1 MTAASRNIVLPQS
14 KTAEGCEAYSRFAGV
29 VVCLIGEIVL
39 AAWLEIL
46 PGRWLPS
53 LGGMTPIAALGIILA
68 GLGLLCFTFRRIR
81 FLSRLIGVFLFL
93 FGLLMLGQGALGL
106 DLGLDDVLIPTE
118 AAVEGAASKGA
129 APEDSA
135 PQDSASQGAGSLD
148 GVPAAAKTSPGI
160 LGALVLFG
168 IALIYAENS
177 RTAPAVLSQV
187 LTLVMLAQ
195 VLILLTGRA
204 YGVDISGDPFPF
216 MPLTAYGAVCVILL
230 ATGLI
235 AASPERGIAAA
246 IFEQSPAGEMLRRL
260 LPGILVVPPIIGWF
274 ARQAEVHALYDSGA
288 TLAIFAV
295 ASIVVLA
302 LFAWTALGAVRRA
315 DSGRQVALMDLRGQR
330 EWLSTT
336 LGSIG
341 DGVIATDPSGSVLL
355 LNKVAEELTGWS
367 AAEARGRPIWV
378 VFRVVDEEAR
388 KPVDDPAL
396 RALREREVSRMESGA
411 ILITRDDKELP
422 VEHSGAPIVGQDG
435 SLAGAV
441 LVFRDVT
448 ERRRTAQRQT
458 MLVGELNHR
467 VKNALAIVQSLVQAS
482 LRQAKDP
489 TTQTMARTLAERLRA
504 LHRAHDLLLESQW
517 SGASLKAMVER
528 ELEPY
533 KREGGPKIVI
543 KGSEVLLPPQ
553 CTSILAM
560 TLHELATNAV
570 KYGAL
575 SQNSGQ
581 LNVSWKTQ
589 RRSRLALVWEERGV
603 QAVPK
608 NKGRKGFGSQLID
621 QGIRH
626 NLGGE
631 TKTEFRKEGLYVELS
646 VPLTPSSE
654 PRAKVEPAH
663 APAV

>member
-1 MTAASRNIVLPQS
+1 VTAASSKIVLPQS
-14 KTAEGCEAYSRFAGV
+14 KTAQASETYARFAAV
-29 VVCLIGEIVL
+29 SVCVIGEVVL
-39 AAWLEIL
+39 AAWLGIF
-46 PGRWLPS
+46 PADAMPS
-53 LGGMTPIAALGIILA
+53 LAGMPPAAALGVILA
-68 GLGLLCFTFRRIR
+68 GLGLVCFTFRRIR
-81 FLSRLIGVFLFL
+81 FAARLIGVFLAL
-93 FGLLMLGQGALGL
+93 FGLLLLGQGALGL
-106 DLGLDDVLIPTE
+106 DLGLDTFLIPNE
-118 AAVEGAASKGA
+118 LLPQA
-129 APEDSA
+129 SA
-135 PQDSASQGAGSLD
+135 PPADETLPSAAF
-148 GVPAAAKTSPGI
+148 VAATISPGI
-160 LGALVLFG
+160 LCALILFG
-168 IALIYAENS
+168 IALLYAENA
-177 RTAPAVLSQV
+177 RAAPSVLSQV
-187 LTLVMLAQ
+187 LALVLLAQ
-195 VLILLTGRA
+195 VLLVVTGRA
-204 YGVDISGDPFPF
+204 YGVNMSGDPFPF
-216 MPLTAYGAVCVILL
+216 MRLTAYGVVSIVLL

-235 AASPERGIAAA
+235 AASPERGVASA

-260 LPGILVVPPIIGWF
+260 LPGILAVPPVLGWF
-274 ARQAEVHALYDSGA
+274 ARQAEIHALFDSA
-288 TLAIFAV
+288 AALVIFAV

-302 LFAWTALGAVRRA
+302 VFAWTALGAVRRA

-355 LNKVAEELTGWS
+355 LNRVAEDLTGWT

-378 VFRVVDEEAR
+378 VFRVVDEETR
-388 KPVDDPAL
+388 KALDDPAL
-396 RALREREVSRMESGA
+396 RALREREVSRMEAGA
-411 ILITRDDKELP
+411 LLLTRDDKELP
-422 VEHSGAPIVGQDG
+422 VEHSGAPIIGQDG

-489 TTQTMARTLAERLRA
+489 TTQAMARTLAERLRA

-533 KREGGPKIVI
+533 RREGGPKVVI
-543 KGSEVLLPPQ
+543 KGSDVLLPPQ

-575 SQNSGQ
+575 SQNTGQ
-581 LNVSWKTQ
+581 LSVAWKTQ
-589 RRSRLALVWEERGV
+589 RGNRLLLVWEEKG
-603 QAVPK
+603 ASSVPK
-608 NKGRKGFGSQLID
+608 ASGRKGFGTQLID

-631 TKTEFRKEGLYVELS
+631 TKTEFRKAGLYVELN
-646 VPLTPSSE
+646 VPLKPSNE
-654 PRAKVEPAH
+654 PRAKTEPAQ
-663 APAV
+663 APAA